1 MKFIKIVQILGQI
14 DYKRSLRTLRI
25 EILSFDL
32 SVNVP
37 KKEGQL
43 EIQIKESI
51 FSFYVC
57 YQVHTI
63 SVSFALTKRPI
74 CLDAPIHAHVGRT
87 VLKRDFDDSPNRLEE
102 GKIQDILQQCGRM
115 AYSCF
120 NWAITVTMN
129 MPLEKLHLFTSM
141 VAS

>member
-1 MKFIKIVQILGQI
+1 MSPRKKGNLRFKSKRASFHFMSVIKFTQFLLTNWKILHLYLKCLQALP
-14 DYKRSLRTLRI
+14 
-25 EILSFDL
+25 LST
-32 SVNVP
+32 N
-37 KKEGQL
+37 K
-43 EIQIKESI
+43 
-51 FSFYVC
+51 
-57 YQVHTI
+57 I

-87 VLKRDFDDSPNRLEE
+87 VLKRDFDDSPNQLEE

-129 MPLEKLHLFTSM
+129 MPLEKLDLFTSM